1 MNFLKNCVFIDESVF
16 YVNMNRGG
24 ACTPKNET
32 PIVKVEN
39 TLAVSH
45 TILGAISLCFV
56 VNVIVRAPSVPSTQL
71 PVETGKTRKPDKG
84 KSQKLK
90 PKGTMTDNYLSLLKG
105 NLDIMNDFEYMH
117 DSYLTIGNAPINK
130 RADIQDSG
138 LPRPCSTSWCFKR
151 WIQRNRFTDWG
162 PHLQPCIWVVVVY
175 TNW

>member
-16 YVNMNRGG
+16 YVNMNRDG

-117 DSYLTIGNAPINK
+117 DSYLTIGNASINK
-130 RADIQDSG
+130 RADIQDSR
-138 LPRPCSTSWCFKR
+138 LPRPCSTS
-151 WIQRNRFTDWG
+151 
-162 PHLQPCIWVVVVY
+162 
-175 TNW
+175 